1 MMGFHL
7 HKFMNFAN
15 PALRT
20 LIPTISAAYA
30 FQIAVSI
37 PSVILQED
45 RFYGIFRF
53 IYIVN
58 EKIFRV
64 H

>member
-1 MMGFHL
+1 MVFAL
-7 HKFMNFAN
+7 HDIMDFTN

-37 PSVILQED
+37 PAVIYQED
-45 RFYGIFRF
+45 RFFGNHTF
-53 IYIVN
+53 
-58 EKIFRV
+58 
-64 H
+64 

>member
-1 MMGFHL
+1 MPFAL
-7 HKFMNFAN
+7 HSFMNFAN

-37 PSVILQED
+37 PCIRYQED
-45 RFYGIFRF
+45 RFYGIF
-53 IYIVN
+53 
-58 EKIFRV
+58 
-64 H
+64 